1 MRNRD
6 AILYEALNVSG
17 RVRAVRVVRMSD
29 RRFPIVVWTWERGRN
44 RVEGVSEEWIR
55 HGGRFSIGSDDI
67 EGLHGDTFRRRDAVA
82 RPVPVWRS
90 QVLSCGNPTLFIHL
104 VRVCNLDSVL
114 LQHLLDNM
122 TKIVMK
128 YTMYKTVN

>member
-6 AILYEALNVSG
+6 AILFEALNVSG
-17 RVRAVRVVRMSD
+17 RVRAVRVIGMSD
-29 RRFPIVVWTWERGRN
+29 RRFPIVVWIRERGGN
-44 RVEGVSEEWIR
+44 RVEGVSEEWVL
-55 HGGRFSIGSDDI
+55 HGGRSSIGCDDI
-67 EGLHGDTFRRRDAVA
+67 EGLHGDTFGRRDAIF

-90 QVLSCGNPTLFIHL
+90 QVLGCGNPTLCINL

-122 TKIVMK
+122 AKIVMK